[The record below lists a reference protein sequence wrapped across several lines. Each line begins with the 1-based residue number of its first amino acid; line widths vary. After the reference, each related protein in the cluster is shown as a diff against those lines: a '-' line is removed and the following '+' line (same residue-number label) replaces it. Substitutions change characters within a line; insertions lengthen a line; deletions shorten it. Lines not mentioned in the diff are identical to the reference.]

1 MKIAPE
7 NKLPLA
13 IIIAG
18 LAIAVSIYLSST
30 YEYRKALGVCKWQML
45 SDGSVKKSKLK
56 TDPFWKQFILPDCV
70 FDVMNST
77 KSYK

>member
-13 IIIAG
+13 IVIAG
-18 LAIAVSIYLSST
+18 LVIAVSIYLSST
-30 YEYRKALGVCKWQML
+30 FEYRKALGVCKHQML
-45 SDGSVKKSKLK
+45 ADGSVKKHKLQL
-56 TDPFWKQFILPDCV
+56 PFWKKFILPDCA

>member
-18 LAIAVSIYLSST
+18 VAIAVSIYLSST
-30 YEYRKALGVCKWQML
+30 YEYKKAYGVCTWQML
-45 SDGSVKKSKLK
+45 ADGSVKKSKLK
-56 TDPFWKQFILPDCV
+56 TDPLWKQFILPDCA

-77 KSYK
+77 KTYK

>member
-18 LAIAVSIYLSST
+18 LVIAVSIYLSST
-30 YEYRKALGVCKWQML
+30 FEYRKAIGVCKWQML

-56 TDPFWKQFILPDCV
+56 LPFWKKFILPDCALG
-70 FDVMNST
+70 M
-77 KSYK
+77 KYPAK